1 MLLDLQCVADEVDV
15 RDNIEHSKADKAVSH
30 AGIQRQPGNF
40 LSHDG
45 GVDVQRASGET
56 DSAAQQDDGCTGDG
70 VQTHRKSHH
79 DHDRCK
85 GNEQVDAL
93 RGADEAEDQR
103 QDRQEQI
110 DAGGEDLCHL
120 GNHGV
125 ECAGLGQ
132 DVEGTACEHDDQH
145 QINALDEGIDDVQ
158 RNFERVDGSLINVVE
173 IVGVDDLN
181 ACFVLEA
188 GVGACRDDPGQQDRK
203 QDDDADDDEGM
214 RHLELLLF
222 RFHNFFLS
230 FDTPKRQLWPCSSWA
245 RFSWN
250 SFLMTSSFSGSSMSC
265 TPVRAR
271 IFAP

>member
-1 MLLDLQCVADEVDV
+1 M
-15 RDNIEHSKADKAVSH
+15 
-30 AGIQRQPGNF
+30 
-40 LSHDG
+40 
-45 GVDVQRASGET
+45 
-56 DSAAQQDDGCTGDG
+56 
-70 VQTHRKSHH
+70 
-79 DHDRCK
+79 
-85 GNEQVDAL
+85 

-173 IVGVDDLN
+173 IVGVDDLD

-203 QDDDADDDEGM
+203 QDDDADDNEGM
-214 RHLELLLF
+214 RHLELFLF
-222 RFHNFFLS
+222 RFHNFSSLLTHQS
-230 FDTPKRQLWPCSSWA
+230 VSSGRSVLWPDSHGIPS
-245 RFSWN
+245 
-250 SFLMTSSFSGSSMSC
+250 
-265 TPVRAR
+265 
-271 IFAP
+271 